1 MAMVINSNIMSL
13 NAQNQLT
20 KSQNDLNTSME
31 RLTSGKRINSAADDA
46 AGLSIANRMTSQVRG
61 LDQAVRNA
69 NDGVS
74 LLQTAEG
81 ALDESTNILQRMR
94 ELSIQSANGTYDS
107 GNRSTLNAEVAQ
119 LKEELTRIAETT
131 SFNGQKIL
139 DGSLGEVS
147 LQVGAEA
154 NQTIS
159 FSIGALDSENLGV
172 SDSAGVGSI
181 SKSSDETTSTAAA
194 GSSTLKALGTGDL
207 VINGVAIDA
216 AKGSNDTASSIAKSA
231 SAISTAAAINEKSD
245 ETGVT
250 AVVGE
255 TTVGG
260 SAMTD
265 GGGAALT
272 GTVTINGVEINV
284 QTTANDNAATRAAI
298 TDAINA
304 ESDRTGVTAVNTG
317 DDAGGITLVAEDGR
331 NIELKMDTV
340 TAALTGIGGSAT
352 DGNTTITT
360 GTVTLVSESGA
371 DIEISSG
378 ATGSAADAGFQE
390 GTYSGAA
397 SQLSSALNDSTA
409 AMVAGDVTIN
419 GVSIGASSATDDTA
433 SSTEKA
439 ASAIAKAAAI
449 NEVSEQTG
457 VTAVVNE
464 NIVTNTTAQVG
475 TSGETVAAT
484 INGVDIAGFT
494 TTGDTSVDRQ
504 AFVNAVNAISAQTG
518 VTAIDTGED
527 GTADGGGIQLVAEDG
542 RNIDVQGV
550 TGTMSAALGVAGTD
564 TYIGEYTLT
573 SDSAITVG
581 LGTGDSADIANT
593 GLEVGTY
600 GGGENG
606 SSIANID
613 ISTVAGA
620 QKAINAIDNA
630 LDKINETRGDM
641 GAVQNRLDFTMN
653 NLSNISE
660 NVSAARSR
668 IEDADFAQESANL
681 SRAQVLQQA
690 GTSMLA
696 QANAQPQQVL
706 SLLQ

>member
-107 GNRSTLNAEVAQ
+107 GNRSTLNAEVEQ

-147 LQVGAEA
+147 LQVGSEA

-159 FSIGALDSENLGV
+159 FSLGALDSENLGV
-172 SDSAGVGSI
+172 SDSAGVS
-181 SKSSDETTSTAAA
+181 STMKSASSATNLATAAA
-194 GSSTLKALGTGDL
+194 NLDSLGTGDL

-216 AKGSNDTASSIAKSA
+216 ADGSSDTASSVGKAS
-231 SAISTAAAINEKSD
+231 SAIATAAAINEKSD

-250 AVVGE
+250 AVVNE
-255 TTVGG
+255 TVVAG
-260 SAMTD
+260 ADMT
-265 GGGAALT
+265 GTAAGAATL
-272 GTVTINGVEINV
+272 TINGTAIDI
-284 QTTANDNAATRAAI
+284 TTTGEAGSSRASI
-298 TDAINA
+298 VDAINA
-304 ESDRTGVTAVNTG
+304 KSGQTGVTAIDTG
-317 DDAGGITLVAEDGR
+317 EDSSGITLVAEDGR
-331 NIELKMDTV
+331 NIALEFASTADTL
-340 TAALTGIGGSAT
+340 AADDIGIDVPAAGSASV
-352 DGNTTITT
+352 TT
-360 GTVTLVSESGA
+360 GSVTLVSESGA
-371 DIEISSG
+371 DIEITSG
-378 ATGSAADAGFQE
+378 ATGDATDAGFLE
-390 GTYSGAA
+390 GSYSG
-397 SQLSSALNDSTA
+397 TA
-409 AMVAGDVTIN
+409 AQVSSDLSNSGTTAMSAGDVVIN
-419 GVSIGASSATDDTA
+419 GVSIGASSASDDTA
-433 SSTEKA
+433 STVGASG
-439 ASAIAKAAAI
+439 SAIAKAAAI
-449 NEVSEQTG
+449 NDVSEQTG

-464 NIVTNTTAQVG
+464 NVVVNTEAQVSN
-475 TSGETVAAT
+475 TNAVSAT
-484 INGVDIAGFT
+484 INGVAITGFT
-494 TTGDTSVDRQ
+494 ATGDMDIDRNS
-504 AFVNAVNAISAQTG
+504 FVNAVNAISDRTG
-518 VTAIDTGED
+518 VTAVDTGED
-527 GTADGGGIQLVAEDG
+527 GSTEGGGIQLIAADG
-542 RNIDVQGV
+542 RNIDLEV
-550 TGTMSAALGVAGTD
+550 TNNTAVGVAAT
-564 TYIGEYTLT
+564 GEYVSDFTLQ
-573 SDSAITVG
+573 SDSEIEVS
-581 LGTGDSADIANT
+581 LGSGDIDNT
-593 GLEVGTY
+593 GLKVGTY
-600 GGGENG
+600 GGGEDG

-620 QKAINAIDNA
+620 QKAIGAIDNA
-630 LDKINETRGDM
+630 LEKINETRGDM

-696 QANAQPQQVL
+696 QANAAPQQVL